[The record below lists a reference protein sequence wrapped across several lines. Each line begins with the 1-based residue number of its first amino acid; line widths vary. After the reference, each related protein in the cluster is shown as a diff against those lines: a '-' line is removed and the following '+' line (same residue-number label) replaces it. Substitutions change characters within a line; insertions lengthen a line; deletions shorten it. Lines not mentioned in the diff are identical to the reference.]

1 MIYNIRPTNE
11 RYNGKTVYIV
21 FMQDWKK
28 EEERLENMEID
39 TLQFFI
45 INSNSKKHVMSIEI
59 FDFNNKSVFKES
71 YTIDPEEEISSPKIN
86 AELGQYR
93 YEIILDNK
101 FSFEQKI
108 QAYYA
113 TDVSS
118 SEALY
123 IYISDDPENPV
134 TFGITVA

>member
-1 MIYNIRPTNE
+1 MAKQFTLYLCKI
-11 RYNGKTVYIV
+11 GK
-21 FMQDWKK
+21 KK
-28 EEERLENMEID
+28 RKG
-39 TLQFFI
+39 Q
-45 INSNSKKHVMSIEI
+45 KR
-59 FDFNNKSVFKES
+59 FNNKSVFKES